1 MIDHRAKKSL
11 GQNFLIDPNALH
23 KLVSALQLGPDDVV
37 IEIGPGTGLL
47 TALIQPIVHT
57 LLAVEL
63 DSQLVIRLRNTFA
76 ECANVEI
83 RHADILKTDLQEW
96 IGPRRARIVGNIPY
110 YITTPI
116 IFHVLD
122 HPGQIRDMALLMQKE
137 VAERI
142 VAQPNSKAYGI
153 LSVISQACANVEC
166 LLQVPASVFRPRP
179 KVDSALVRWSFPAE
193 PEARIADHELFRRLV
208 RTAFNQRRKM
218 LRATLKSFPLQRLTG
233 WDFTK
238 RPEDLSVAE
247 WIDLANDV
255 KKVME

>member
-110 YITTPI
+110 YIATPI

-122 HPGQIRDMALLMQKE
+122 HPGQIGRASCR
-137 VAERI
+137 ER
-142 VAQPNSKAYGI
+142 V
-153 LSVISQACANVEC
+153 
-166 LLQVPASVFRPRP
+166 
-179 KVDSALVRWSFPAE
+179 
-193 PEARIADHELFRRLV
+193 
-208 RTAFNQRRKM
+208 
-218 LRATLKSFPLQRLTG
+218 
-233 WDFTK
+233 
-238 RPEDLSVAE
+238 
-247 WIDLANDV
+247 
-255 KKVME
+255 